1 MATAGGSRRAPVPG
15 PRLGLPLAAHLPAS
29 LGGEAAKDSLGG
41 EKTSGNNDWFQ
52 SSRVPSFAQM
62 LKKNLPVQSSAQ
74 TVTLPTGYSSE
85 SCSLSN
91 MASKVTQVTGNFPE
105 PLLSKGLQSISNP
118 VLPPKKIPKEFIM
131 KYKRGEINPVSALHQ
146 FAQMQRVQLDLK
158 ETVTTGKSEV
168 VSNRPSTSVFLQ
180 VNGYFVM
187 HMVAMLG
194 ICPGHEKDSVTMVPK
209 ETMCS
214 DLAPETGGFDRKE
227 RFQVGAV
234 CADLSEHLFLPL
246 LTLKK
251 VSYRVVLVGNYRS
264 ISSQNQKEASNLF
277 MLWTI
282 SNVMGPYF
290 AFCAVVDGV
299 QYKTGLGQNKKE
311 SRSNAAKLALD
322 ELLQLDEPEPRVI
335 EPAGPPPIPAEPV
348 ATHEAAYVSKVQY
361 EGRQVQYAKI
371 SQLVKETFSQLISA
385 HSQYLKC
392 SSSLAA
398 FVIERAGHHE
408 VVAIGT
414 GEYNYS
420 QCIKPNGR
428 VLHDTH
434 AVVTARRSLLRYFY
448 RQLLLFYSKN
458 PAMME
463 KSIFCTEPASN
474 LLTLKQN
481 INIYLYMNQLPKGS
495 AQIKSQL
502 RLNPH
507 SISAF
512 EANEELSLH
521 VAVEGKIYLTVYC
534 SADGI
539 NRVNS
544 MSSSDKLTRW
554 EVLGVQGALL
564 SHFIQPVY
572 ISSILVGDGNC
583 SDTRGLEIAIN
594 QRVDDALTSKLPM
607 FYLVNRPHIS
617 LVPTAYPLQI
627 NLDHKSLSL
636 NWAQGDNSLEIVD
649 GLSGKIT
656 ESCQHKSLTM
666 VIACFIPSDFSSPFK
681 SGLSMASRLCKAA
694 MLSRFN
700 LLAKEAKTDDLL
712 EARTYHAAKCMSGPY
727 QEAKA
732 LLKSYLQQHGYGS
745 WIVKSPCIE
754 QFSM

>member
-1 MATAGGSRRAPVPG
+1 MQPDKAGRTGSIEMRPGTCAPFTVTQAQLHTQPTRIGRGGGARAKVLADWTRGAHGGVG
-15 PRLGLPLAAHLPAS
+15 PAPQ
-29 LGGEAAKDSLGG
+29 G

-62 LKKNLPVQSSAQ
+62 LKKNLPVQPSAQ

-105 PLLSKGLQSISNP
+105 PLLSKGLSSISNP
-118 VLPPKKIPKEFIM
+118 VLPPKKLPKEFIM

-158 ETVTTGKSEV
+158 ETVTTG
-168 VSNRPSTSVFLQ
+168 
-180 VNGYFVM
+180 
-187 HMVAMLG
+187 
-194 ICPGHEKDSVTMVPK
+194 
-209 ETMCS
+209 
-214 DLAPETGGFDRKE
+214 
-227 RFQVGAV
+227 
-234 CADLSEHLFLPL
+234 
-246 LTLKK
+246 
-251 VSYRVVLVGNYRS
+251 
-264 ISSQNQKEASNLF
+264 
-277 MLWTI
+277 
-282 SNVMGPYF
+282 NVMGPYF
-290 AFCAVVDGV
+290 AFCAVVDGI

-322 ELLQLDEPEPRVI
+322 ELLQLDEPEPRVL

-348 ATHEAAYVSKVQY
+348 VTPEAAYVSKVQY

-371 SQLVKETFSQLISA
+371 SQLVKETFGQLISN

-398 FVIERAGHHE
+398 FIIERAGHHE

-481 INIYLYMNQLPKGS
+481 INLYLYMNQLPKGS

-534 SADGI
+534 SADGV

-583 SDTRGLEIAIN
+583 NDTRGLEIAIN

-649 GLSGKIT
+649 GLNGKIT
-656 ESCQHKSLTM
+656 E
-666 VIACFIPSDFSSPFK
+666 SSPFK

-732 LLKSYLQQHGYGS
+732 LLKAYLQQHGYGS

>member
-1 MATAGGSRRAPVPG
+1 MSA
-15 PRLGLPLAAHLPAS
+15 
-29 LGGEAAKDSLGG
+29 
-41 EKTSGNNDWFQ
+41 NNGWFQ

-62 LKKNLPVQSSAQ
+62 LKKNLPVRPPAQMVTATAMPPPMMLSA
-74 TVTLPTGYSSE
+74 PPSE
-85 SCSLSN
+85 SDSL
-91 MASKVTQVTGNFPE
+91 ASKVTPVTGNYPE
-105 PLLSKGLQSISNP
+105 PLLSKGLSSISNP

-158 ETVTTGKSEV
+158 ETVTTG
-168 VSNRPSTSVFLQ
+168 N
-180 VNGYFVM
+180 
-187 HMVAMLG
+187 
-194 ICPGHEKDSVTMVPK
+194 
-209 ETMCS
+209 
-214 DLAPETGGFDRKE
+214 
-227 RFQVGAV
+227 
-234 CADLSEHLFLPL
+234 
-246 LTLKK
+246 
-251 VSYRVVLVGNYRS
+251 VL
-264 ISSQNQKEASNLF
+264 
-277 MLWTI
+277 
-282 SNVMGPYF
+282 GPYF
-290 AFCAVVDGV
+290 AFCAVVDGI

-322 ELLQLDEPEPRVI
+322 ELLQLDEPEPRDL
-335 EPAGPPPIPAEPV
+335 ETAGPPLIPAEPV
-348 ATHEAAYVSKVQY
+348 ASPEPAYVSKVHY
-361 EGRQVQYAKI
+361 EGRHMQYAKI
-371 SQLVKETFSQLISA
+371 SQIVKETFNHLISS
-385 HSQYLKC
+385 HSEYVKC
-392 SSSLAA
+392 SNSLAA
-398 FVIERAGHHE
+398 YVIERAGQHE
-408 VVAIGT
+408 VVALGT
-414 GEYNYS
+414 GECNYS
-420 QCIKPNGR
+420 QCIKPDGR

-463 KSIFCTEPASN
+463 KSIFCTEPASD
-474 LLTLKQN
+474 LLTVKQN

-534 SADGI
+534 PADVA
-539 NRVNS
+539 NRVSS
-544 MSSSDKLTRW
+544 MSSSDKLMKW

-564 SHFIQPVY
+564 SQFIQPVY

-583 SDTRGLEIAIN
+583 SDTRGLEIAIK
-594 QRVDDALTSKLPM
+594 QRVDDILTSELPM

-617 LVPTAYPLQI
+617 LVPSAFLLQTDV
-627 NLDHKSLSL
+627 NYRSLSL
-636 NWAQGDNSLEIVD
+636 NWSQGDISLEIVD
-649 GLSGKIT
+649 GLNGKIT
-656 ESCQHKSLTM
+656 E
-666 VIACFIPSDFSSPFK
+666 SSPFK

-700 LLAKEAKTDDLL
+700 LLAGEAKKDGVL
-712 EARTYHAAKCMSGPY
+712 EARTYHAAKCMSGSY
-727 QEAKA
+727 QEAKT

>member
-29 LGGEAAKDSLGG
+29 LGGEATKDSLGG

-105 PLLSKGLQSISNP
+105 PLLSKGLSSISNP

-158 ETVTTGKSEV
+158 ETVTTG
-168 VSNRPSTSVFLQ
+168 
-180 VNGYFVM
+180 
-187 HMVAMLG
+187 
-194 ICPGHEKDSVTMVPK
+194 
-209 ETMCS
+209 
-214 DLAPETGGFDRKE
+214 
-227 RFQVGAV
+227 
-234 CADLSEHLFLPL
+234 
-246 LTLKK
+246 
-251 VSYRVVLVGNYRS
+251 
-264 ISSQNQKEASNLF
+264 
-277 MLWTI
+277 
-282 SNVMGPYF
+282 NVMGPYF

-348 ATHEAAYVSKVQY
+348 ATPEAAYVSKVQY

-398 FVIERAGHHE
+398 FIIERAGHHE

-420 QCIKPNGR
+420 QYIKPNGR

-656 ESCQHKSLTM
+656 ES
-666 VIACFIPSDFSSPFK
+666 SPFK

-712 EARTYHAAKCMSGPY
+712 EARTYHAAKRMSGPY

>member
-1 MATAGGSRRAPVPG
+1 MS
-15 PRLGLPLAAHLPAS
+15 
-29 LGGEAAKDSLGG
+29 AK
-41 EKTSGNNDWFQ
+41 NDWFQ

-62 LKKNLPVQSSAQ
+62 LKKNLPVQPSAQ
-74 TVTLPTGYSSE
+74 KVTTPTGYASE
-85 SCSLSN
+85 SYSLSS

-105 PLLSKGLQSISNP
+105 PLLSKGLSPISNP

-158 ETVTTGKSEV
+158 ETVTTG
-168 VSNRPSTSVFLQ
+168 
-180 VNGYFVM
+180 
-187 HMVAMLG
+187 
-194 ICPGHEKDSVTMVPK
+194 
-209 ETMCS
+209 
-214 DLAPETGGFDRKE
+214 
-227 RFQVGAV
+227 
-234 CADLSEHLFLPL
+234 
-246 LTLKK
+246 
-251 VSYRVVLVGNYRS
+251 
-264 ISSQNQKEASNLF
+264 
-277 MLWTI
+277 
-282 SNVMGPYF
+282 NVMGPYF
-290 AFCAVVDGV
+290 AFCAVVDGI

-322 ELLQLDEPEPRVI
+322 ELLQLDEPEPRVL
-335 EPAGPPPIPAEPV
+335 EASGPPPIPAEPV
-348 ATHEAAYVSKVQY
+348 ATPEPSYVSKVHY
-361 EGRQVQYAKI
+361 
-371 SQLVKETFSQLISA
+371 
-385 HSQYLKC
+385 
-392 SSSLAA
+392 
-398 FVIERAGHHE
+398 AGHHE

-434 AVVTARRSLLRYFY
+434 AVVTARRSLLR
-448 RQLLLFYSKN
+448 
-458 PAMME
+458 
-463 KSIFCTEPASN
+463 
-474 LLTLKQN
+474 
-481 INIYLYMNQLPKGS
+481 
-495 AQIKSQL
+495 

-534 SADGI
+534 PADVV
-539 NRVNS
+539 NRVSS

-583 SDTRGLEIAIN
+583 SDTRGLEIAIK

-617 LVPTAYPLQI
+617 LVPSAYPLQM
-627 NLDHKSLSL
+627 NLDYKFLSL
-636 NWAQGDNSLEIVD
+636 NWAQGDISLEIVD

-656 ESCQHKSLTM
+656 ES
-666 VIACFIPSDFSSPFK
+666 SPFK
-681 SGLSMASRLCKAA
+681 SGVSMASRLCKAA

-700 LLAKEAKTDDLL
+700 LLAKEAKKEDLL
-712 EARTYHAAKCMSGPY
+712 EASTYHAAKRMSASY
-727 QEAKA
+727 QEAKT

>member
-1 MATAGGSRRAPVPG
+1 M
-15 PRLGLPLAAHLPAS
+15 
-29 LGGEAAKDSLGG
+29 
-41 EKTSGNNDWFQ
+41 SGNNDWFQ

-62 LKKNLPVQSSAQ
+62 LKKNLPVQPSAQ
-74 TVTLPTGYSSE
+74 TVTTPTGYSSE
-85 SCSLSN
+85 SYSLSN

-105 PLLSKGLQSISNP
+105 PLLSKGLSSISNP

-158 ETVTTGKSEV
+158 ETVTTG
-168 VSNRPSTSVFLQ
+168 
-180 VNGYFVM
+180 
-187 HMVAMLG
+187 
-194 ICPGHEKDSVTMVPK
+194 
-209 ETMCS
+209 
-214 DLAPETGGFDRKE
+214 
-227 RFQVGAV
+227 
-234 CADLSEHLFLPL
+234 
-246 LTLKK
+246 
-251 VSYRVVLVGNYRS
+251 
-264 ISSQNQKEASNLF
+264 
-277 MLWTI
+277 
-282 SNVMGPYF
+282 NVMGPYF
-290 AFCAVVDGV
+290 AFCAVVDGI

-322 ELLQLDEPEPRVI
+322 ELLQLNEPEPRI
-335 EPAGPPPIPAEPV
+335 SETSGPPPIPAEPIV
-348 ATHEAAYVSKVQY
+348 SPEPVYVSKVH
-361 EGRQVQYAKI
+361 YAG
-371 SQLVKETFSQLISA
+371 Q
-385 HSQYLKC
+385 
-392 SSSLAA
+392 
-398 FVIERAGHHE
+398 HE

-448 RQLLLFYSKN
+448 RQLLLYYSKN

-463 KSIFCTEPASN
+463 KSIFCTEPASD

-502 RLNPH
+502 RLNPR

-534 SADGI
+534 PADVV
-539 NRVNS
+539 NRISS

-572 ISSILVGDGNC
+572 INSILVGDGNC
-583 SDTRGLEIAIN
+583 SDTRGLEIAIK

-617 LVPTAYPLQI
+617 LVPSAYPFQT
-627 NLDHKSLSL
+627 NLEYKFLSL
-636 NWAQGDNSLEIVD
+636 NWAQGDISLEIVD

-656 ESCQHKSLTM
+656 ES
-666 VIACFIPSDFSSPFK
+666 SPFK
-681 SGLSMASRLCKAA
+681 SGVSMASRLCKAA

-700 LLAKEAKTDDLL
+700 LLAKEAKKEDIL
-712 EARTYHAAKCMSGPY
+712 EASTYHAAKTIT
-727 QEAKA
+727 QQA
-732 LLKSYLQQHGYGS
+732 LLFMGFPRQEYWSGLPFPSPGNLPNPGIEVTSSAWQADSLPLSHLGSYAHT
-745 WIVKSPCIE
+745 
-754 QFSM
+754 

>member
-1 MATAGGSRRAPVPG
+1 
-15 PRLGLPLAAHLPAS
+15 
-29 LGGEAAKDSLGG
+29 
-41 EKTSGNNDWFQ
+41 
-52 SSRVPSFAQM
+52 M

-74 TVTLPTGYSSE
+74 KVTTPSGCPSE
-85 SCSLSN
+85 NCSLSN

-105 PLLSKGLQSISNP
+105 PLLCKSLSSVPNP

-158 ETVTTGKSEV
+158 ETVTTG
-168 VSNRPSTSVFLQ
+168 N
-180 VNGYFVM
+180 
-187 HMVAMLG
+187 
-194 ICPGHEKDSVTMVPK
+194 
-209 ETMCS
+209 
-214 DLAPETGGFDRKE
+214 
-227 RFQVGAV
+227 
-234 CADLSEHLFLPL
+234 
-246 LTLKK
+246 
-251 VSYRVVLVGNYRS
+251 VL
-264 ISSQNQKEASNLF
+264 
-277 MLWTI
+277 
-282 SNVMGPYF
+282 GPYF
-290 AFCAVVDGV
+290 AFCAVVDGI

-322 ELLQLDEPEPRVI
+322 ELLQLEEHEPRVL
-335 EPAGPPPIPAEPV
+335 EQSGPPPIPAEPV
-348 ATHEAAYVSKVQY
+348 VTPEPPYVSKVHY
-361 EGRQVQYAKI
+361 EGRHSQYSKI
-371 SQLVKETFSQLISA
+371 SQIVKETFNQLISG
-385 HSQYLKC
+385 HSKYLKC
-392 SSSLAA
+392 SNSLAA
-398 FVIERAGHHE
+398 FIVERAGHHE
-408 VVAIGT
+408 VVAVGT

-434 AVVTARRSLLRYFY
+434 GVVTARRSLL
-448 RQLLLFYSKN
+448 SKN
-458 PAMME
+458 PTMME
-463 KSIFCTEPASN
+463 KSIFCTEPASD
-474 LLTLKQN
+474 LLTLKQD

-534 SADGI
+534 PADVI

-572 ISSILVGDGNC
+572 ISSILIGDGNC
-583 SDTRGLEIAIN
+583 SDTRGLEIAIK

-617 LVPTAYPLQI
+617 LVPSAYPFQM
-627 NLDHKSLSL
+627 NVEYKSLSM
-636 NWAQGDNSLEIVD
+636 NWAQGDISLEIVD

-656 ESCQHKSLTM
+656 ES
-666 VIACFIPSDFSSPFK
+666 SPFK
-681 SGLSMASRLCKAA
+681 SGVSMASRLCKAA

-700 LLAKEAKTDDLL
+700 LLAKEAKRDDLF
-712 EARTYHAAKCMSGPY
+712 EANTYHAAKRMSASY
-727 QEAKA
+727 QEAKT
-732 LLKSYLQQHGYGS
+732 LLKSYLRQHGYGS
-745 WIVKSPCIE
+745 WIVKSPYIE
-754 QFSM
+754 QFNM

>member
-1 MATAGGSRRAPVPG
+1 M
-15 PRLGLPLAAHLPAS
+15 
-29 LGGEAAKDSLGG
+29 
-41 EKTSGNNDWFQ
+41 SGNNDWFQ

-62 LKKNLPVQSSAQ
+62 LKKNLPVQPSAQ
-74 TVTLPTGYSSE
+74 TVAAPTGYSSE
-85 SCSLSN
+85 SYSLSN

-105 PLLSKGLQSISNP
+105 PLFSKGLTSISNP

-146 FAQMQRVQLDLK
+146 FAQMQRVHLDLK
-158 ETVTTGKSEV
+158 ETVTTG
-168 VSNRPSTSVFLQ
+168 
-180 VNGYFVM
+180 
-187 HMVAMLG
+187 
-194 ICPGHEKDSVTMVPK
+194 
-209 ETMCS
+209 
-214 DLAPETGGFDRKE
+214 
-227 RFQVGAV
+227 
-234 CADLSEHLFLPL
+234 
-246 LTLKK
+246 
-251 VSYRVVLVGNYRS
+251 
-264 ISSQNQKEASNLF
+264 
-277 MLWTI
+277 
-282 SNVMGPYF
+282 NVMGPYF
-290 AFCAVVDGV
+290 AFCAVVDGI

-322 ELLQLDEPEPRVI
+322 ELLQLDEPEPTI
-335 EPAGPPPIPAEPV
+335 SETSGPPPIPAEPV
-348 ATHEAAYVSKVQY
+348 VSPEPAYVSKVHY
-361 EGRQVQYAKI
+361 EGRQIQYAKI
-371 SQLVKETFSQLISA
+371 SQIVKETFNQLISN
-385 HSQYLKC
+385 HSEYLKC
-392 SSSLAA
+392 SNSLAA
-398 FVIERAGHHE
+398 FIIERAGQLE
-408 VVAIGT
+408 VVAVGT

-434 AVVTARRSLLRYFY
+434 AVVTARRSLL
-448 RQLLLFYSKN
+448 SKN
-458 PAMME
+458 PTMME
-463 KSIFCTEPASN
+463 KSIFCMEPAST

-481 INIYLYMNQLPKGS
+481 INVYLYMSQLPKGS

-502 RLNPH
+502 RLNPL
-507 SISAF
+507 SISAY

-534 SADGI
+534 PADI
-539 NRVNS
+539 TNRVSS

-572 ISSILVGDGNC
+572 ISSILIGDGSC
-583 SDTRGLEIAIN
+583 SDTRGLEIALK

-617 LVPTAYPLQI
+617 LVPSAYPLQM
-627 NLDHKSLSL
+627 NLEYKSLSL
-636 NWAQGDNSLEIVD
+636 NWAQGDVSLEIVD

-656 ESCQHKSLTM
+656 ES
-666 VIACFIPSDFSSPFK
+666 SPFK
-681 SGLSMASRLCKAA
+681 SGVSMASRLCKAA

-700 LLAKEAKTDDLL
+700 LLAKEAKKEDLL
-712 EARTYHAAKCMSGPY
+712 EASTYHAAKCMSGSY
-727 QEAKA
+727 QEAKT

>member
-29 LGGEAAKDSLGG
+29 LGGEGTKDSLGG

-105 PLLSKGLQSISNP
+105 PLLSKGLSSISNP

-146 FAQMQRVQLDLK
+146 YAQMQRVQLDLK
-158 ETVTTGKSEV
+158 ETVTTG
-168 VSNRPSTSVFLQ
+168 
-180 VNGYFVM
+180 
-187 HMVAMLG
+187 
-194 ICPGHEKDSVTMVPK
+194 
-209 ETMCS
+209 
-214 DLAPETGGFDRKE
+214 
-227 RFQVGAV
+227 
-234 CADLSEHLFLPL
+234 
-246 LTLKK
+246 
-251 VSYRVVLVGNYRS
+251 
-264 ISSQNQKEASNLF
+264 
-277 MLWTI
+277 
-282 SNVMGPYF
+282 NVMGPYF
-290 AFCAVVDGV
+290 AFCAVVDGI

-322 ELLQLDEPEPRVI
+322 ELLQLDEAEPRVI

-348 ATHEAAYVSKVQY
+348 VTPEAAYVSKVQY

-371 SQLVKETFSQLISA
+371 SQLVKETFSQLIST

-398 FVIERAGHHE
+398 FIIERAGHHE
-408 VVAIGT
+408 VVAVGT

-534 SADGI
+534 SADGV
-539 NRVNS
+539 NRINS

-572 ISSILVGDGNC
+572 ISSILIGDGNC

-627 NLDHKSLSL
+627 NLDRKSLSL

-656 ESCQHKSLTM
+656 E
-666 VIACFIPSDFSSPFK
+666 SSPFK

>member
-1 MATAGGSRRAPVPG
+1 M
-15 PRLGLPLAAHLPAS
+15 
-29 LGGEAAKDSLGG
+29 
-41 EKTSGNNDWFQ
+41 SGNNDWFQ

-62 LKKNLPVQSSAQ
+62 LKKNLPVQPSAQ
-74 TVTLPTGYSSE
+74 TVTAPTGYSSE
-85 SCSLSN
+85 SYSLSN

-105 PLLSKGLQSISNP
+105 PLFSKGLTSISNP

-146 FAQMQRVQLDLK
+146 FAQMQRVHLDLK
-158 ETVTTGKSEV
+158 ETVTTG
-168 VSNRPSTSVFLQ
+168 
-180 VNGYFVM
+180 
-187 HMVAMLG
+187 
-194 ICPGHEKDSVTMVPK
+194 
-209 ETMCS
+209 
-214 DLAPETGGFDRKE
+214 
-227 RFQVGAV
+227 
-234 CADLSEHLFLPL
+234 
-246 LTLKK
+246 
-251 VSYRVVLVGNYRS
+251 
-264 ISSQNQKEASNLF
+264 
-277 MLWTI
+277 
-282 SNVMGPYF
+282 NVMGPYF
-290 AFCAVVDGV
+290 AFCAVVDGI

-322 ELLQLDEPEPRVI
+322 ELLQLDEPEPAI
-335 EPAGPPPIPAEPV
+335 SETSGPPPIPAEPV
-348 ATHEAAYVSKVQY
+348 VSPEPAYVSKVHY
-361 EGRQVQYAKI
+361 EGRQIQYAKI
-371 SQLVKETFSQLISA
+371 SQIVKETFNQLISN
-385 HSQYLKC
+385 HSEYLKC
-392 SSSLAA
+392 SNSLAA
-398 FVIERAGHHE
+398 FIIERAGQLE
-408 VVAIGT
+408 VVAVGT

-434 AVVTARRSLLRYFY
+434 AVVTARRSLL
-448 RQLLLFYSKN
+448 SKN
-458 PAMME
+458 PTMME
-463 KSIFCTEPASN
+463 KSIFCMEPAST

-481 INIYLYMNQLPKGS
+481 INVYLYMSQLPKGS

-502 RLNPH
+502 RLNPL
-507 SISAF
+507 SISAY

-534 SADGI
+534 PADI
-539 NRVNS
+539 TNRVSS

-572 ISSILVGDGNC
+572 ISSILIGDGSS
-583 SDTRGLEIAIN
+583 SDTRGLEIALK

-617 LVPTAYPLQI
+617 LVPSAYPLQM
-627 NLDHKSLSL
+627 NLEYKSLSL
-636 NWAQGDNSLEIVD
+636 NWAQGDVSLEIVD

-656 ESCQHKSLTM
+656 ES
-666 VIACFIPSDFSSPFK
+666 SPFK
-681 SGLSMASRLCKAA
+681 SGVSMASRLCKAA

-700 LLAKEAKTDDLL
+700 LLAKEAKKEDLL
-712 EARTYHAAKCMSGPY
+712 EASTYHAAKCMSGSY
-727 QEAKA
+727 QEAKT

>member
-1 MATAGGSRRAPVPG
+1 MS
-15 PRLGLPLAAHLPAS
+15 
-29 LGGEAAKDSLGG
+29 AK
-41 EKTSGNNDWFQ
+41 NDWFQ

-62 LKKNLPVQSSAQ
+62 LKKNLPVQPSAQ
-74 TVTLPTGYSSE
+74 KVTTPTGYASE
-85 SCSLSN
+85 SYSLSS

-105 PLLSKGLQSISNP
+105 PLLSKGLSPISNP

-158 ETVTTGKSEV
+158 ETVTTG
-168 VSNRPSTSVFLQ
+168 
-180 VNGYFVM
+180 
-187 HMVAMLG
+187 
-194 ICPGHEKDSVTMVPK
+194 
-209 ETMCS
+209 
-214 DLAPETGGFDRKE
+214 
-227 RFQVGAV
+227 
-234 CADLSEHLFLPL
+234 
-246 LTLKK
+246 
-251 VSYRVVLVGNYRS
+251 
-264 ISSQNQKEASNLF
+264 
-277 MLWTI
+277 
-282 SNVMGPYF
+282 NVMGPYF
-290 AFCAVVDGV
+290 AFCAVVDGI

-322 ELLQLDEPEPRVI
+322 ELLQLDEPEPRVL
-335 EPAGPPPIPAEPV
+335 EASGPPPIPAEPV
-348 ATHEAAYVSKVQY
+348 ATPEPSYVSKVHY
-361 EGRQVQYAKI
+361 
-371 SQLVKETFSQLISA
+371 
-385 HSQYLKC
+385 
-392 SSSLAA
+392 
-398 FVIERAGHHE
+398 AGHHE

-534 SADGI
+534 PADVV
-539 NRVNS
+539 NRVSS

-583 SDTRGLEIAIN
+583 SDTRGLEIAIK

-617 LVPTAYPLQI
+617 LVPSAYPLQM
-627 NLDHKSLSL
+627 NLDYKFLSL
-636 NWAQGDNSLEIVD
+636 NWAQGDISLEIVD

-656 ESCQHKSLTM
+656 ES
-666 VIACFIPSDFSSPFK
+666 SPFK
-681 SGLSMASRLCKAA
+681 SGVSMASRLCKAA

-700 LLAKEAKTDDLL
+700 LLAKEAKKEDLL
-712 EARTYHAAKCMSGPY
+712 EASTYHAAKRMSASY
-727 QEAKA
+727 QEAKT

>member
-1 MATAGGSRRAPVPG
+1 M
-15 PRLGLPLAAHLPAS
+15 
-29 LGGEAAKDSLGG
+29 
-41 EKTSGNNDWFQ
+41 SGNNDWFQ

-62 LKKNLPVQSSAQ
+62 LKKNLPVQPSAQ
-74 TVTLPTGYSSE
+74 TVTTPTGYSSE
-85 SCSLSN
+85 SHSLSN
-91 MASKVTQVTGNFPE
+91 MASKVTQVTGNYPE
-105 PLLSKGLQSISNP
+105 PLLSKGLSSISNP

-146 FAQMQRVQLDLK
+146 FAQMQRVHLDLK
-158 ETVTTGKSEV
+158 ETVTTG
-168 VSNRPSTSVFLQ
+168 
-180 VNGYFVM
+180 
-187 HMVAMLG
+187 
-194 ICPGHEKDSVTMVPK
+194 
-209 ETMCS
+209 
-214 DLAPETGGFDRKE
+214 
-227 RFQVGAV
+227 
-234 CADLSEHLFLPL
+234 
-246 LTLKK
+246 
-251 VSYRVVLVGNYRS
+251 
-264 ISSQNQKEASNLF
+264 
-277 MLWTI
+277 
-282 SNVMGPYF
+282 NVMGPYF
-290 AFCAVVDGV
+290 AFCAVVDGI

-322 ELLQLDEPEPRVI
+322 ELLQLDEPEPRI
-335 EPAGPPPIPAEPV
+335 LETSGPPPIPAEPV
-348 ATHEAAYVSKVQY
+348 VSPEPAYVSKVHY
-361 EGRQVQYAKI
+361 EGRHIQYAKI
-371 SQLVKETFSQLISA
+371 SQIVKETFNKLISN
-385 HSQYLKC
+385 HSEYLKC
-392 SSSLAA
+392 SNSLAA
-398 FVIERAGHHE
+398 FIIERAGQHE

-534 SADGI
+534 PADV
-539 NRVNS
+539 NRVSS

-583 SDTRGLEIAIN
+583 SDTRGLEIAVK

-607 FYLVNRPHIS
+607 FYLVNRPHVS
-617 LVPTAYPLQI
+617 LVPSAYPLQT
-627 NLDHKSLSL
+627 NLEYKSLSL
-636 NWAQGDNSLEIVD
+636 NWAQGDISLEIVD

-656 ESCQHKSLTM
+656 ES
-666 VIACFIPSDFSSPFK
+666 SPFK
-681 SGLSMASRLCKAA
+681 SGVSMASRLCKAA

-700 LLAKEAKTDDLL
+700 LLAKEAKKEDLL
-712 EARTYHAAKCMSGPY
+712 EASTYHAAKCMSGSY
-727 QEAKA
+727 QEAKT

-754 QFSM
+754 QFKTIVVVCYMMVEVNIYQSWKSQRIQERKLRLLPTSHQSQHLGAGCRIGQDWRIYFPHLHHSQIHPTLNREETEALLMTPWNPRPTRNQGSK

>member
-29 LGGEAAKDSLGG
+29 LGGEGAKDSVGG

-62 LKKNLPVQSSAQ
+62 LKKNLPVQPSAQ

-105 PLLSKGLQSISNP
+105 PLLSKGLSSISNP
-118 VLPPKKIPKEFIM
+118 VLPPKKLPKEFIM

-158 ETVTTGKSEV
+158 ETVTTG
-168 VSNRPSTSVFLQ
+168 
-180 VNGYFVM
+180 
-187 HMVAMLG
+187 
-194 ICPGHEKDSVTMVPK
+194 
-209 ETMCS
+209 
-214 DLAPETGGFDRKE
+214 
-227 RFQVGAV
+227 
-234 CADLSEHLFLPL
+234 
-246 LTLKK
+246 
-251 VSYRVVLVGNYRS
+251 
-264 ISSQNQKEASNLF
+264 
-277 MLWTI
+277 
-282 SNVMGPYF
+282 NVMGPYF
-290 AFCAVVDGV
+290 AFCAVVDGI

-322 ELLQLDEPEPRVI
+322 ELLQLDEPEPRVL

-348 ATHEAAYVSKVQY
+348 VTPEAAYVSKVQY

-371 SQLVKETFSQLISA
+371 SQLVKETFGQLISN

-398 FVIERAGHHE
+398 FIIERAGHHE

-481 INIYLYMNQLPKGS
+481 INLYLYMNQLPKGS

-534 SADGI
+534 SADGV

-583 SDTRGLEIAIN
+583 NDTRGLEIAIN

-649 GLSGKIT
+649 GLNGKIT
-656 ESCQHKSLTM
+656 E
-666 VIACFIPSDFSSPFK
+666 SSPFK

-732 LLKSYLQQHGYGS
+732 LLKAYLQQHGYGS

-754 QFSM
+754 QFSDKLRRKYFDKFMGWLFQI

>member
-1 MATAGGSRRAPVPG
+1 MA
-15 PRLGLPLAAHLPAS
+15 LAQAQAWGREHSPA
-29 LGGEAAKDSLGG
+29 DG
-41 EKTSGNNDWFQ
+41 EKMSGNNDWFQ
-52 SSRVPSFAQM
+52 SSQVPSFAQM
-62 LKKNLPVQSSAQ
+62 LKKNLPVQPSAQ
-74 TVTLPTGYSSE
+74 TVATPTGYSSE
-85 SCSLSN
+85 SYSLSN

-105 PLLSKGLQSISNP
+105 PLLSKGLSSTSNP

-146 FAQMQRVQLDLK
+146 FAQMQRVHLDLK
-158 ETVTTGKSEV
+158 ETVTTG
-168 VSNRPSTSVFLQ
+168 N
-180 VNGYFVM
+180 
-187 HMVAMLG
+187 
-194 ICPGHEKDSVTMVPK
+194 I
-209 ETMCS
+209 
-214 DLAPETGGFDRKE
+214 
-227 RFQVGAV
+227 
-234 CADLSEHLFLPL
+234 
-246 LTLKK
+246 
-251 VSYRVVLVGNYRS
+251 
-264 ISSQNQKEASNLF
+264 
-277 MLWTI
+277 
-282 SNVMGPYF
+282 MGPYF

-322 ELLQLDEPEPRVI
+322 ELLQLDEPEPRI
-335 EPAGPPPIPAEPV
+335 LETSGPPPIPAEPV
-348 ATHEAAYVSKVQY
+348 VSPEPVYVSKMHY
-361 EGRQVQYAKI
+361 EGRHIQHGKI
-371 SQLVKETFSQLISA
+371 SQIVKETFNQLIYN
-385 HSQYLKC
+385 HSEYLKC
-392 SSSLAA
+392 SNSLAA
-398 FVIERAGHHE
+398 FIIERAGQHE

-463 KSIFCTEPASN
+463 KSVFCTEAASN

-481 INIYLYMNQLPKGS
+481 VNIYLYMNQLPKGS

-521 VAVEGKIYLTVYC
+521 VAVEGKIYLTIYC
-534 SADGI
+534 PADVV
-539 NRVNS
+539 NRVSS

-572 ISSILVGDGNC
+572 ISSILVGNGNC
-583 SDTRGLEIAIN
+583 SDTRGLEIAIK

-607 FYLVNRPHIS
+607 FYLVNRPHVS
-617 LVPTAYPLQI
+617 LVPSAYPLQT
-627 NLDHKSLSL
+627 NLEYKSLSL
-636 NWAQGDNSLEIVD
+636 NWAQGDISLEIVD

-656 ESCQHKSLTM
+656 ES
-666 VIACFIPSDFSSPFK
+666 SPFK
-681 SGLSMASRLCKAA
+681 SGVSMASRLCKAA

-700 LLAKEAKTDDLL
+700 LLAKEAKKEDLL
-712 EARTYHAAKCMSGPY
+712 EASTYHAAKCMSGSY
-727 QEAKA
+727 QEAKT

-754 QFSM
+754 QFTSRSWMQNRARLEDLLPPPPPFSDSSYSEQRKD

>member
-1 MATAGGSRRAPVPG
+1 MA
-15 PRLGLPLAAHLPAS
+15 
-29 LGGEAAKDSLGG
+29 
-41 EKTSGNNDWFQ
+41 GNNDWFQ
-52 SSRVPSFAQM
+52 SPRVPSFAQM
-62 LKKNLPVQSSAQ
+62 LKKNLPVQPPAQ
-74 TVTLPTGYSSE
+74 TVAAPSGYSSE
-85 SCSLSN
+85 SYSLSN

-105 PLLSKGLQSISNP
+105 PLFSKGLTSISNP

-146 FAQMQRVQLDLK
+146 FAQMQRVHLDLK
-158 ETVTTGKSEV
+158 ETVTTG
-168 VSNRPSTSVFLQ
+168 N
-180 VNGYFVM
+180 
-187 HMVAMLG
+187 
-194 ICPGHEKDSVTMVPK
+194 
-209 ETMCS
+209 
-214 DLAPETGGFDRKE
+214 
-227 RFQVGAV
+227 
-234 CADLSEHLFLPL
+234 
-246 LTLKK
+246 
-251 VSYRVVLVGNYRS
+251 VL
-264 ISSQNQKEASNLF
+264 
-277 MLWTI
+277 
-282 SNVMGPYF
+282 GPYF
-290 AFCAVVDGV
+290 AFCAVVDGI

-322 ELLQLDEPEPRVI
+322 ELLQLDEPEPGI
-335 EPAGPPPIPAEPV
+335 LETSGPPPIPAEPV
-348 ATHEAAYVSKVQY
+348 ISPEPAYVSKIHY
-361 EGRQVQYAKI
+361 EGRQIQYAKI
-371 SQLVKETFSQLISA
+371 SQIVKETFNQLISN
-385 HSQYLKC
+385 HSEYLKC
-392 SSSLAA
+392 SNSLAA
-398 FVIERAGHHE
+398 FIIERAGQHE
-408 VVAIGT
+408 VVALGT

-434 AVVTARRSLLRYFY
+434 AVVTARRSLL
-448 RQLLLFYSKN
+448 SKN

-463 KSIFCTEPASN
+463 KSIFCTEPASD

-481 INIYLYMNQLPKGS
+481 INIYLYMSQLPKGS

-507 SISAF
+507 SVSAY

-534 SADGI
+534 PADVI
-539 NRVNS
+539 NRISS

-572 ISSILVGDGNC
+572 INSMLIGDGSC
-583 SDTRGLEIAIN
+583 SDTRGLEIAIK
-594 QRVDDALTSKLPM
+594 QRVDDTLTSKLPM

-617 LVPTAYPLQI
+617 LVPSAYPLQT
-627 NLDHKSLSL
+627 NLEYKSLSL
-636 NWAQGDNSLEIVD
+636 NWAQGDVSLEIVD

-656 ESCQHKSLTM
+656 ES
-666 VIACFIPSDFSSPFK
+666 SPFK
-681 SGLSMASRLCKAA
+681 SGVSMASRLCKAA

-700 LLAKEAKTDDLL
+700 LLAKESKKEDLL
-712 EARTYHAAKCMSGPY
+712 EASTYHAAKCMSVFY
-727 QEAKA
+727 QEAKT